1 MYAYVLPVKFSS
13 DRIEAEF
20 GICWESGDGNYS
32 IGAEHGTGY
41 QQCKTS
47 EIKNIFKVGWWK
59 HWGWRHW

>member
-47 EIKNIFKVGWWK
+47 EIKNIFKVG
-59 HWGWRHW
+59 